1 MHKQIKILEIE
12 STNTCNASCPQC
24 LRTNEYGNVKSD
36 YSDVLDFD
44 SVLSNTPLEF
54 WQGLSAINLNGNTG
68 DNIAHPHI
76 QNIVLTLVKVAPQA
90 TVKISTN
97 GSLRNTAWWGNF
109 GKSLANTNCFVIFG
123 IDGLVDTHALHR
135 VGTSW
140 QKIIDNAN
148 AFINAG
154 GQAIWQMI
162 PFKHNEHQVD
172 QCQQLAHQMG
182 FQQFILI
189 SENRFPTGQDQQPVY
204 FNQKQT
210 HTIQASSIKPNRDIC
225 QSMENL
231 DATKKVQCK
240 SMETNWM
247 AIYADGTVWPCC
259 FLMGW
264 HRSPHQGRFYQLINY
279 HFKKILGLDLSQ
291 ISLYTNKLEDILD
304 SDLWQKRYPNSFKSK
319 PNPVCLQQCSI

>member
-1 MHKQIKILEIE
+1 MHKQIKVLEIE

-44 SVLSNTPLEF
+44 RVLSNTPLEF

-68 DNIAHPHI
+68 DNIAHPRI
-76 QNIVLTLVKVAPQA
+76 QDIVLTLVKVAPQA

-97 GSLRNTAWWGNF
+97 GSLRNTAWWENF
-109 GKSLANTNCFVIFG
+109 GKSLAGANCFVIFG
-123 IDGLVDTHALHR
+123 IDGLDDTHALHR

-140 QKIIDNAN
+140 QKVIDNAT
-148 AFINAG
+148 AFIDAG

-162 PFKHNEHQVD
+162 PFKHNEHQVN
-172 QCQQLAHQMG
+172 QCQVLAQQLG
-182 FQQFILI
+182 FRQFILVR
-189 SENRFPTGQDQQPVY
+189 ENRFPAGQDQQPVY
-204 FNQKQT
+204 FNQKQI
-210 HTIQASSIKPNRDIC
+210 HTIQASSIKPNTDIC

-264 HRSPHQGRFYQLINY
+264 HRSPHQGRFYQVINY

-304 SDLWQKRYPNSFKSK
+304 SDLWQKRYPTSFKSN